1 MIIGEIIY
9 DILQD
14 KELSGDS
21 TKWANWM
28 AQFTLTTC
36 LFCIKKHGSIVDI
49 SVLKNKTQVFA
60 HEKCKCV
67 YVAMRTRQAGSATNH
82 GADGADIHLLYFNTL
97 PDYYVTKE
105 NARAAGWISWLGN
118 LDNVLPRKMIG
129 GNVYKNRE
137 GKLPKQPGR
146 IWYEAD
152 INYTGGFRTHDRI
165 LYSNDGLIVVTYDHY
180 QTFSEITN

>member
-1 MIIGEIIY
+1 MIIDEIIIY

-60 HEKCKCV
+60 HEK
-67 YVAMRTRQAGSATNH
+67 
-82 GADGADIHLLYFNTL
+82 
-97 PDYYVTKE
+97 
-105 NARAAGWISWLGN
+105 
-118 LDNVLPRKMIG
+118 
-129 GNVYKNRE
+129 
-137 GKLPKQPGR
+137 
-146 IWYEAD
+146 
-152 INYTGGFRTHDRI
+152 
-165 LYSNDGLIVVTYDHY
+165 
-180 QTFSEITN
+180 